1 MPKFAII
8 INGVVLTVAEA
19 NQNWVNAQNDW
30 IEAGAVIV
38 SVDDS
43 VSRGDLYDGS
53 TFSKP
58 PIDGGP

>member
-1 MPKFAII
+1 MPKYAII

-19 NQNWVNAQNDW
+19 NASWVNAQNEW

-38 SVDDS
+38 PVDDS

-53 TFSKP
+53 AFTKP
-58 PIDGGP
+58 TADQG

>member
-1 MPKFAII
+1 MPKYAIV
-8 INGVVLTVAEA
+8 INGVVRTIAEA
-19 NQNWVNAQNDW
+19 NPGWSNAENEW

-38 SVDDS
+38 LVDDS

-58 PIDGGP
+58 PITGGN